1 MEKRKIDRILD
12 GILNILEKISKNK
25 LFLKLAFLFL
35 IITAFKSNQLSI
47 SFSGIIILYFII
59 SKMVDIS
66 FKR

>member
-25 LFLKLAFLFL
+25 FFLKLAFLFL